1 MKKATTNDN
10 KNVKSKSNQ
19 ERKKPA
25 LKTELDV
32 DVTLE
37 EMFHEI
43 DRDNSGA
50 ISFDEFRKF
59 MSESG
64 MQETAMSDKE
74 IEDMIGNADKNKDK
88 KIKFNEFVK
97 IMTSM

>member
-1 MKKATTNDN
+1 MPNTNDN
-10 KNVKSKSNQ
+10 KNNKSKSTA
-19 ERKKPA
+19 KK
-25 LKTELDV
+25 TQLDA

-74 IEDMIGNADKNKDK
+74 IEDMIGGADKNKDK